1 MTRRTLNPAAIRI
14 GERLRRADP
23 AKVAALADS
32 IAEIGLMT
40 PVSVW
45 EAPAFT
51 DGKPGTVYELV
62 AGLHRLEAVKSLGL
76 AEIEAEV
83 VGLDEFRRQLWEV
96 DENLCRAELDPAMRA
111 KFTARRKELYEY
123 LHPETRRGVA
133 GAHASNAAQGNAS
146 AKLAPAFTADT
157 AARSGQSERS
167 VQRDAERGEKVAE
180 DVLDMLAGRPE
191 ATGAVLDRLK
201 RLPPDQQR
209 AHAKALLA
217 GKAPKPIAPAREPH
231 NDYEAVQKQVDS
243 LMRAWNAA
251 GPEAREQFLERIDRP
266 VFDQTRAA

>member
-1 MTRRTLNPAAIRI
+1 MIRRTLDPAVIRI
-14 GERLRRADP
+14 GERLRRAD
-23 AKVAALADS
+23 AARVAAIADS

-45 EAPAFT
+45 EAPTFT

-76 AEIEAEV
+76 AEIDADV
-83 VGLDEFRRQLWEV
+83 IGLDEFRRQLWEV

-133 GAHASNAAQGNAS
+133 GAEAKHGRATANLAFAAA
-146 AKLAPAFTADT
+146 TAEAT
-157 AARSGQSERS
+157 GQSERS
-167 VQRDAERGEKVAE
+167 VQRDAERGEKVAD

-201 RLPPDQQR
+201 RLPPEQQR
-209 AHAKALLA
+209 AQVKALLA
-217 GKAPKPIAPAREPH
+217 GRIPKPVPPARDPH
-231 NDYEAVQKQVDS
+231 NDYEVTQKQLDA

-251 GPEAREQFLERIDRP
+251 GPEARQQFLERVDQP
-266 VFDQTRAA
+266 VFDKTRAA

>member
-123 LHPETRRGVA
+123 LHPETRHGGDRKSDQVA
-133 GAHASNAAQGNAS
+133 NLASRS
-146 AKLAPAFTADT
+146 DSRFTADT
-157 AARSGQSERS
+157 AARTGQSERS

-191 ATGAVLDRLK
+191 ATGAMLDRLK

-217 GKAPKPIAPAREPH
+217 GKAPKPVPPAREPH
-231 NDYEAVQKQVDS
+231 NDFEAVQKQVDS

>member
-1 MTRRTLNPAAIRI
+1 MTRRTLDPAAIRI
-14 GERLRRADP
+14 GERLRRADA
-23 AKVAALADS
+23 AKVAAIADS

-45 EAPAFT
+45 EAPTFS
-51 DGKPGTVYELV
+51 DGKPGTAYELV

-76 AEIEAEV
+76 AEIECEV
-83 VGLDEFRRQLWEV
+83 IGLDEFRRQLWEV

-123 LHPETRRGVA
+123 LHPETRH
-133 GAHASNAAQGNAS
+133 GAIGNGREKS
-146 AKLAPAFTADT
+146 RQLGESTSGRFTADT
-157 AARSGQSERS
+157 AARTGQSERS
-167 VQRDAERGEKVAE
+167 VQRDAERGEKVAD

-191 ATGAVLDRLK
+191 ATGAVLDKLK
-201 RLPPDQQR
+201 RLPPEQQR

-217 GKAPKPIAPAREPH
+217 GRAPKPVPPAREPT
-231 NDYEAVQKQVDS
+231 NDFEAVQKQVDS

-251 GPEAREQFLERIDRP
+251 GRSGG
-266 VFDQTRAA
+266 AASC

>member
-1 MTRRTLNPAAIRI
+1 MSRRTLNPAAIRI

-23 AKVAALADS
+23 AKVAAIAES

-45 EAPAFT
+45 EAPTFT

-83 VGLDEFRRQLWEV
+83 IGLDEFRRQLWEV

-123 LHPETRRGVA
+123 LHPETRHGGNQGEA
-133 GAHASNAAQGNAS
+133 GKFGPSRQVGDTAR
-146 AKLAPAFTADT
+146 FTADT
-157 AARSGQSERS
+157 AARTGQSERS
-167 VQRDAERGEKVAE
+167 VQRDAERGEKVAD

-209 AHAKALLA
+209 AHAKALLS
-217 GKAPKPIAPAREPH
+217 GKAPKPVPPAREVQ
-231 NDYEAVQKQVDS
+231 NDYEVTQRQLDALV
-243 LMRAWNAA
+243 RAWNAA
-251 GPEAREQFLERIDRP
+251 GQEARMLFLERVDGP
-266 VFDQTRAA
+266 VFDRTAAA

>member
-1 MTRRTLNPAAIRI
+1 MSRRTLNPAAIRI

-23 AKVAALADS
+23 AKVAAIAES

-45 EAPAFT
+45 EAPTFT

-83 VGLDEFRRQLWEV
+83 IGLDEFRRQLWEV

-123 LHPETRRGVA
+123 LHPETRHGGDRKSDQVA
-133 GAHASNAAQGNAS
+133 SLATRSFAQDQ
-146 AKLAPAFTADT
+146 ADKT
-157 AARSGQSERS
+157 GQSERA
-167 VQRDAERGEKVAE
+167 VRRDAERGEKVAE

-209 AHAKALLA
+209 AHAKALLS
-217 GKAPKPIAPAREPH
+217 GKAPKPVPPAREPT
-231 NDYEAVQKQVDS
+231 NDFEAVQKQVDS

-251 GPEAREQFLERIDRP
+251 GPEAREQFLDRIDRP